1 MSKEPSDIY
10 YLKKNKK
17 KKKRLQKWSIESYQ
31 DLQNKQ
37 RKTAAIQSQMVI
49 KKLSKEQK
57 KKVA

>member
-1 MSKEPSDIY
+1 MSKEPSAIY
-10 YLKKNKK
+10 YLKKKKK
-17 KKKRLQKWSIESYQ
+17 KKKRPQKWSIESYQ

-57 KKVA
+57 KNVA